1 MFEKEDNLPR
11 HWRRSIK
18 KIGILVVLAGLAPA
32 LSADSHSPAA
42 LPDNPAAVSTESAL
56 SALSDGFLYS
66 DYLQNL
72 PNLQTETTPV
82 VSGFHGSFAVE
93 NRPSLLESIADN
105 LPDRL
110 HQEAQSAPL
119 REWGLGWAIDSRRP
133 EVVPALAE
141 GGWRLADWLGDEV
154 LLAATDGGRRRGWI
168 RNLEFDL
175 QSKLGGRR
183 AAVGV
188 NALGAFRETDKDA
201 IAWQVRGFRGEDGIG
216 GNVGAIYRWSAL
228 GDKHLFGANVFFDYE
243 DHDAGA
249 FNRWSAGSEWR
260 SQWVD
265 AFLNV
270 YRGLTDSKRHKGDV
284 YYTADGHELEINVH
298 SPDFERLAGA
308 LTYYKWKGEKG
319 DSDDSGFRF
328 GLKFTPT
335 VAVVLELEYDNSDKD
350 NDWGGRVLYSGE
362 FGGLQSPSVRGQ
374 SGQFNP
380 SDFFFAAVNRENTQ
394 RIRKVEARDNTVQGR
409 YVSFLTAT
417 GEKRQNARI
426 EIKGADID
434 LTLTYAN
441 LNYIAT
447 GVTAGASLSE
457 PQTITASRL
466 LVPSS
471 AETVTIAS
479 ADDFVIEHAR
489 GAITNT
495 LFVGSTLALA
505 EDYAHLI
512 HGKMGILSGGGGYNI
527 GRNIIGTLGVMG
539 TYDRFVF
546 SRAAAITLISPVPV
560 TAAVTLADPEG
571 VRVQR
576 FSTNTLVAPS
586 TAQIVLA
593 DQLFNPQI
601 NGAPIAPTGG
611 DGNYTLGIFGA
622 PDQNVVI
629 TVSPA
634 VLEGFR
640 ITLVGDPAEFDSG
653 EDLTLTIT
661 IPSSGNAK
669 GESPH
674 ILRIER
680 DPEAGLPVPE
690 HVNTVRFAYQ
700 RIDNLE
706 INLHD
711 PESGTGAP
719 VRFVTLGAAAVASVS
734 VGGGDPTTRD
744 RRIVS
749 GGGVF
754 SLDADGI
761 LRINA
766 PAHGTYTVSVEVFDA
781 FPDSSLSP
789 PLTAGL
795 EVLFTTI
802 LAPVRGGWRFGGR
815 DLGTHATVTVQRTP
829 NPPALTVAAVV
840 PRGGNNTYKAH
851 VLQGA
856 DAGMMEFDG
865 NNLVVKDS
873 TNPAAAPGNEIDIE
887 VVIDDTSDP
896 NLPIARLAVPATL
909 TLKLFYVEV
918 GDLSHSFVESGGDLR
933 GTVLAA
939 AATPSGVS
947 PTVVSVAISGGDG
960 NAELRRTGGN
970 AAFAV
975 GADNHIVWTPRAFG
989 EESAMFEMRD
999 GLTGLPGGTTV
1010 KTFALTANLIRAASL
1025 AFDGGH
1031 LTPDNGI
1038 ASLTVTAFFG
1048 EEIPLAMRS
1057 FATLNFAAGY
1067 GEIGFTD
1074 IQGDRFFEPANSNG
1088 VFVINQTTR
1097 AEATPKTATMFIR
1110 YRRIDNSTQ
1119 VLEPIGHRY
1128 AVRLES
1134 AYRPLALSAVGA
1146 DGSGSALANVRT
1158 HNAAVA
1164 SLTASGGG
1172 EGRSIRL
1179 LANPRF
1185 AFADGILRLSVGA
1198 GDEGTHS
1205 ATLEA
1210 TDSRGTTPA
1219 RITLEVEYKAIVQVE
1234 LDLVGPGGTGSA
1246 STLVL
1251 ENNAVF
1257 ARVMATGGDSA
1268 HTFTRLPSASGS
1280 ITVAANGDLHFNV
1293 AANDFGAQTIT
1304 VRVTGGAGTEPAT
1317 LIVTAN
1323 YINFPYMA
1331 TDYRGN
1337 SITPNTSSDPHVI
1350 TVDVN
1355 GPDSAT
1361 WGSTAPVLNF
1371 LTLTLRTGATAQS
1384 GDFDFSGNTF
1394 KTNSNTA
1401 LSVAPGTEQTGRATI
1416 LVNGAAF
1423 ATVLIRARFIRT
1435 QSEALA
1441 LALEK
1446 PNPAASGPVRWF
1458 TALESDAGYTGIAS
1472 LKVSGGGMQ
1481 AKVEIEG
1488 APGVFQID
1496 ADNILGFRPLAKKIY
1511 TVTVAASD
1519 LIGSPA
1525 AKHTVTVAYGDPL
1538 AVQMNSGGHG
1548 DSVQNGTL
1556 SNGGTVN
1563 FHNFTA
1569 NDVRMPLNNED
1580 WPIATLA
1587 ASGGVGDHT
1596 FTEREEIDHILLSN
1610 EILYLRRY
1618 NGQNPALG
1626 NGQSFDHA
1634 QSHFAYTLTVD
1645 DGFDASPPM
1654 VISITGRAV
1663 NHGAPADNALTLQ
1676 LEDGGNVFARHTR
1689 TDATPELTLGLPSTL
1704 AIDTADGFAVATLR
1718 LGGGYASSRQ
1728 IARVAGSSSG
1738 DMVVS
1743 ETATDDGASK
1753 LRQVILQNSGSNL
1766 ADFPADAAGESNA
1779 RSIVIRVKTDGIG
1792 PDFFDGREPTAA
1804 TVSLMFKIKKMTATR
1819 ESKDL
1824 IAAANAAIPATL
1836 VSGSPIRET
1845 ADNSGDIDIART
1857 DNTLTY
1863 AGLTLAKIT
1872 FANLVRLGGKRVISD
1887 LIDVA
1892 GINGNATSI
1901 ITLKT
1906 GSAEGEIFVHTRV
1919 PETHVENNP
1928 FIPAYDFAAN
1938 KSDPVEGGGFTLN
1951 VQRVIPPAAPF
1962 RVETY
1967 RTGSDDNTR
1976 GAKIVGEPEFLIDSA
1991 ATQRTGIGWAVAAG
2005 GTGNDLKMTVAPHD
2019 DVDAA
2024 DRATPAASFLLK
2036 AQRTAANA
2044 SLTVSFHVN
2053 DAPDASWPSGVD
2065 FTPERVVQVA
2075 FTGQADNAAL
2085 ACGSGGQA
2093 GMTDLYTE
2101 ATGSVGGGGIPR
2113 TDLARGLTNQ
2123 NVGIS
2128 YTSAENLLISQ
2139 ALNGQRRYYRCA
2151 IADGTREN
2159 IACTVGGGSN
2169 PPKILLRGGDVVLAV
2184 PFSKEGFSAL
2194 NARGHFFF
2202 SATTKFS
2209 AAARAVAQRD
2219 QTAGDE
2225 QNSNILRVYHKLGV
2239 FKTRQDGVSSTQLEM
2254 FLAKGVNGGQAG
2266 DYQRGCHSQDLSE
2279 DGNQFYLTDQFV
2291 QTYKWREAAP
2301 VSAFKE
2307 SVTDVNRPVALDNS
2321 AISCLMGGDQGRT
2334 QRFFDPG
2341 DDESIGAPV
2350 LHPLPTSVRPSSFFK
2365 LTMGLVRAAWMAY
2378 TKAEN
2383 VYLSYAATEAHGSQR
2398 YGQCAR
2404 SANNLHCGDLHNR
2417 HAVPGLTYIS
2427 HLRGGDVVLVAAGY
2441 FPIPGNIANPHNLRV
2456 NGINSR
2462 SLPHAGGTG
2471 RQDSAVNFLR
2481 SARAAQ
2487 GSRFPQHYNM
2497 ERHSNIFRLYYRDGA
2512 ESNPYEPTESDVF
2525 LARGEESGGVTD
2537 DYDAGCFTEDLPEDG
2552 TKFYLDKNFYRTYKW
2567 REAVSQSILDDRRI
2581 IKSNSRPGPGP
2592 VARPDL

>member
-1 MFEKEDNLPR
+1 MPR

-18 KIGILVVLAGLAPA
+18 KIGILAVLAGLAPA

-42 LPDNPAAVSTESAL
+42 LPHNPA
-56 SALSDGFLYS
+56 ALSDGFLYS
-66 DYLQNL
+66 DYLQN
-72 PNLQTETTPV
+72 PPDLQTESAPV

-93 NRPSLLESIADN
+93 NRPPLLESIASQF
-105 LPDRL
+105 PARL
-110 HQEAQSAPL
+110 RNEAQSAPL

-175 QSKLGGRR
+175 QSQLGGRR

-308 LTYYKWKGEKG
+308 LTYYKWKGENG

-394 RIRKVEARDNTVQGR
+394 RIRKASVPPPPTRFIELSAGR
-409 YVSFLTAT
+409 T
-417 GEKRQNARI
+417 GGN
-426 EIKGADID
+426 ADI
-434 LTLTYAN
+434 
-441 LNYIAT
+441 YIVGPDINVRLVHVAA
-447 GVTAGASLSE
+447 AGGTPAHYLKSGME
-457 PQTITASRL
+457 NGAPVA
-466 LVPSS
+466 PS
-471 AETVTIAS
+471 AATVTIAAGYTVQS
-479 ADDFVIEHAR
+479 NAEVVTIRSINPF
-489 GAITNT
+489 AIRVGQTPAQSRT
-495 LFVGSTLALA
+495 LFVGSTVALA
-505 EDYAHLI
+505 ETYVHLI
-512 HGKMGILSGGGGYNI
+512 NGRVSLASGGASYEVRRNIQMTATLSIAATYDSFILPPDAVLSVNSPAPNNGRDPVAISSTLSG
-527 GRNIIGTLGVMG
+527 
-539 TYDRFVF
+539 
-546 SRAAAITLISPVPV
+546 
-560 TAAVTLADPEG
+560 
-571 VRVQR
+571 VRIQR
-576 FSTNTLVAPS
+576 FSDDPDIPTV
-586 TAQIVLA
+586 QINLS
-593 DQLFNPQI
+593 DRLFNPQI
-601 NGAPIAPTGG
+601 NGNAVAPTG
-611 DGNYTLGIFGA
+611 DKGNYTLGIFGA
-622 PDQNVVI
+622 PDQNAVL

-634 VLEGFR
+634 VMLGYR

-690 HVNTVRFAYQ
+690 HVNTVRFAYE
-700 RIDNLE
+700 RIDNLT
-706 INLHD
+706 ISLHD
-711 PESGTGAP
+711 PQSGTGDP

-734 VGGGDPTTRD
+734 VSGGHESTRD

-989 EESAMFEMRD
+989 EESAMFELRD

-1146 DGSGSALANVRT
+1146 DGSGNALANVRT

-1268 HTFTRLPSASGS
+1268 HTFTRLPSASGG

-1350 TVDVN
+1350 AVDVN

-1556 SNGGTVN
+1556 SNGGTVH

-1663 NHGAPADNALTLQ
+1663 NHNAPADNALTLQ

-1704 AIDTADGFAVATLR
+1704 AIDTADGFAVATVR

-1906 GSAEGEIFVHTRV
+1906 GSAEGEIFVHTRA
-1919 PETHVENNP
+1919 PAEHVENNP

-1951 VQRVIPPAAPF
+1951 VSRHDIPAPL
-1962 RVETY
+1962 RVEAY
-1967 RTGSDDNTR
+1967 RTGNNDNTR

-2101 ATGSVGGGGIPR
+2101 ATGNVGGGSLPR
-2113 TDLARGLTNQ
+2113 TDLGRGLTNQ

-2128 YTSAENLLISQ
+2128 YTSAENLFISQ
-2139 ALNGQRRYYRCA
+2139 ALNGHRRYYRCA

-2159 IACTVGGGSN
+2159 VACRVGSAQN
-2169 PPKILLRGGDVVLAV
+2169 SPRILLRGGDVVLAV
-2184 PFSKEGFSAL
+2184 PASKEGFSAL

-2219 QTAGDE
+2219 QTAADE

>member
-1 MFEKEDNLPR
+1 MFGKEDNLPR

-18 KIGILVVLAGLAPA
+18 KIGILAVLAGLAPA

-42 LPDNPAAVSTESAL
+42 LPHNPA
-56 SALSDGFLYS
+56 ALSDGFLYS
-66 DYLQNL
+66 DYLQN
-72 PNLQTETTPV
+72 PPDLQTESAPV

-93 NRPSLLESIADN
+93 NRPPLLESIASQF
-105 LPDRL
+105 PARL
-110 HQEAQSAPL
+110 RNEAQSAPL

-154 LLAATDGGRRRGWI
+154 LLAATEGGRRRGWI

-394 RIRKVEARDNTVQGR
+394 RIRKAAVAPPPTR
-409 YVSFLTAT
+409 F
-417 GEKRQNARI
+417 
-426 EIKGADID
+426 ID
-434 LTLTYAN
+434 LSTGRPAGQPKPIHIVGPDINVILTYFAAAGGN
-441 LNYIAT
+441 PAHYIKS
-447 GVTAGASLSE
+447 GMENGA
-457 PQTITASRL
+457 PIAAS
-466 LVPSS
+466 
-471 AETVTIAS
+471 ATVTIS
-479 ADDFVIEHAR
+479 AGYTVQSNATVVTIRSDDSF
-489 GAITNT
+489 AIRVGQAPAQSRT
-495 LFVGSTLALA
+495 LFVGSTVALA
-505 EDYAHLI
+505 ETYVHLI
-512 HGKMGILSGGGGYNI
+512 NGRVSLASGGASYEVRRNIQMTATLSIAATYDSFILPPDAVLSVNSPAPNNGRDPVAISSTLSG
-527 GRNIIGTLGVMG
+527 
-539 TYDRFVF
+539 
-546 SRAAAITLISPVPV
+546 
-560 TAAVTLADPEG
+560 
-571 VRVQR
+571 VRIQR
-576 FSTNTLVAPS
+576 FSDDPDIPTV
-586 TAQIVLA
+586 QINLS
-593 DQLFNPQI
+593 DRLFNPQI
-601 NGAPIAPTGG
+601 NGNAVAPTG
-611 DGNYTLGIFGA
+611 DKGNYTLGIFGA
-622 PDQNVVI
+622 PDQNAVL

-634 VLEGFR
+634 VMLGYR
-640 ITLVGDPAEFDSG
+640 ITLVGDPAEFDSD

-781 FPDSSLSP
+781 FPDASLSP

-989 EESAMFEMRD
+989 EESAMFEVRD

-1146 DGSGSALANVRT
+1146 DGSGNALANVRT

-1185 AFADGILRLSVGA
+1185 AFADGILRLNVGA

-1350 TVDVN
+1350 AVDVN

-1663 NHGAPADNALTLQ
+1663 NHNAPADNALTLQ

-1951 VQRVIPPAAPF
+1951 VSRHDIPAPL
-1962 RVETY
+1962 RVEAY
-1967 RTGSDDNTR
+1967 RTGNNDNTR

-2219 QTAGDE
+2219 QTAADE

>member
-18 KIGILVVLAGLAPA
+18 KIGILAVLAGLAPA

-42 LPDNPAAVSTESAL
+42 LPHNPA
-56 SALSDGFLYS
+56 ALSDGFLYS
-66 DYLQNL
+66 DYLQN
-72 PNLQTETTPV
+72 PPDLQTETAPV

-93 NRPSLLESIADN
+93 NRPPLLESIASQF
-105 LPDRL
+105 PDRL
-110 HQEAQSAPL
+110 RNEAQSAPL

-308 LTYYKWKGEKG
+308 LTYYKWKGENG

-394 RIRKVEARDNTVQGR
+394 RIRKASVPPPPTRFIELSAGR
-409 YVSFLTAT
+409 T
-417 GEKRQNARI
+417 GGN
-426 EIKGADID
+426 ADI
-434 LTLTYAN
+434 
-441 LNYIAT
+441 YIVGPDINVRLVHVAA
-447 GVTAGASLSE
+447 AGGTPAHYLKSGME
-457 PQTITASRL
+457 NGAPVA
-466 LVPSS
+466 PS
-471 AETVTIAS
+471 AATVTIAAGYTVQS
-479 ADDFVIEHAR
+479 NAEVVTIRSINPF
-489 GAITNT
+489 AIRVGQTPAQSRT
-495 LFVGSTLALA
+495 LFVGSTVALA
-505 EDYAHLI
+505 ETYVHLI
-512 HGKMGILSGGGGYNI
+512 NGRVSLASGGASYEVRRNIQMTATLSIAATYDSFILPPDAVLSVNSPAPNNGRDPVAISSTLSG
-527 GRNIIGTLGVMG
+527 
-539 TYDRFVF
+539 
-546 SRAAAITLISPVPV
+546 
-560 TAAVTLADPEG
+560 
-571 VRVQR
+571 VRIQR
-576 FSTNTLVAPS
+576 FSDDPDIPTV
-586 TAQIVLA
+586 QINLS
-593 DQLFNPQI
+593 DRLFNPQI
-601 NGAPIAPTGG
+601 NGNAIAPTG
-611 DGNYTLGIFGA
+611 DKGNYTLGIFGA
-622 PDQNVVI
+622 PDQNAVL

-634 VLEGFR
+634 VMLGYR

-690 HVNTVRFAYQ
+690 HVNTVRFAYE
-700 RIDNLE
+700 RIDNLT
-706 INLHD
+706 ISLHD
-711 PESGTGAP
+711 PQSGTGDP
-719 VRFVTLGAAAVASVS
+719 VRFVTLGVAAVASVS
-734 VGGGDPTTRD
+734 VGGGHESTRD

-975 GADNHIVWTPRAFG
+975 GADNNVVWTPRAFG
-989 EESAMFEMRD
+989 EESAMFEVRD

-1025 AFDGGH
+1025 SFDGGH

-1146 DGSGSALANVRT
+1146 DGSGNALANVRT

-1185 AFADGILRLSVGA
+1185 AFADGILRLNVGA

-1219 RITLEVEYKAIVQVE
+1219 RLTLEVEYKAIVQVE

-1350 TVDVN
+1350 AVDVN

-1618 NGQNPALG
+1618 NGTNPALG

-1906 GSAEGEIFVHTRV
+1906 GSAEGEIFVHTRA
-1919 PETHVENNP
+1919 PAEHVENNP

-1951 VQRVIPPAAPF
+1951 VSRHDIPAPL
-1962 RVETY
+1962 RVEAY
-1967 RTGSDDNTR
+1967 RTGNNDNTR

-2101 ATGSVGGGGIPR
+2101 ATGNVGGGTLPR

-2128 YTSAENLLISQ
+2128 YTSAENLFISQ

-2159 IACTVGGGSN
+2159 VACRVGSAQN
-2169 PPKILLRGGDVVLAV
+2169 SPRILLRGGDVVLAV
-2184 PFSKEGFSAL
+2184 PASKEGFSAL

-2219 QTAGDE
+2219 QTAADE

>member
-175 QSKLGGRR
+175 QSQLGGRR

-394 RIRKVEARDNTVQGR
+394 RIRKASVPPPPTRFIELSAGR
-409 YVSFLTAT
+409 T
-417 GEKRQNARI
+417 GGN
-426 EIKGADID
+426 ADI
-434 LTLTYAN
+434 
-441 LNYIAT
+441 YIVGPDINVRLVHVAA
-447 GVTAGASLSE
+447 AGGTPAHYLKSGME
-457 PQTITASRL
+457 NGAPVA
-466 LVPSS
+466 PS
-471 AETVTIAS
+471 AATVTIAAGYTVQS
-479 ADDFVIEHAR
+479 NAEVVTIRSINPF
-489 GAITNT
+489 AIRVGQTPAQSRT
-495 LFVGSTLALA
+495 LFVGSTVALA
-505 EDYAHLI
+505 ETYVHLI
-512 HGKMGILSGGGGYNI
+512 NGRVSLASGGASYEVRRNIQMTATLSIAATYDSFILPPDAVLSVNSPAPNNGRDPVAISSTLSG
-527 GRNIIGTLGVMG
+527 
-539 TYDRFVF
+539 
-546 SRAAAITLISPVPV
+546 
-560 TAAVTLADPEG
+560 
-571 VRVQR
+571 VRIQR
-576 FSTNTLVAPS
+576 FSDDPDIPTV
-586 TAQIVLA
+586 QINLS
-593 DQLFNPQI
+593 DRLFNPQI
-601 NGAPIAPTGG
+601 NGNAVAPTG
-611 DGNYTLGIFGA
+611 DKGNYTLGIFGA
-622 PDQNVVI
+622 PDQNAVL

-634 VLEGFR
+634 VMLGYR
-640 ITLVGDPAEFDSG
+640 ITLVGDPAEFDSD

-680 DPEAGLPVPE
+680 DPEVGLPVPE

-815 DLGTHATVTVQRTP
+815 DLGTHATITVQRTP

-960 NAELRRTGGN
+960 NAELRRTGGD
-970 AAFAV
+970 ASFAL
-975 GADNHIVWTPRAFG
+975 GADNNVVWTPRAFG
-989 EESAMFEMRD
+989 EASAMFELRD

-1025 AFDGGH
+1025 SFDGGH

-1038 ASLTVTAFFG
+1038 ASLTVTVFFDSLVPPA
-1048 EEIPLAMRS
+1048 EQP
-1057 FATLNFAAGY
+1057 FATVAFASGY
-1067 GEIGFTD
+1067 SDLGVSPIS
-1074 IQGDRFFEPANSNG
+1074 GDEFFEIRPNG
-1088 VFVINQTTR
+1088 VLAVRASTKATASPRTGTIFISYQQTGG
-1097 AEATPKTATMFIR
+1097 TPI
-1110 YRRIDNSTQ
+1110 
-1119 VLEPIGHRY
+1119 LEPIGHRY
-1128 AVRLES
+1128 EIRLE
-1134 AYRPLALSAVGA
+1134 AKYRPLALSAVGA
-1146 DGSGSALANVRT
+1146 DGSGNALANVRT

-1185 AFADGILRLSVGA
+1185 AFADGILRLNVGA

-1350 TVDVN
+1350 AVDVN

-1663 NHGAPADNALTLQ
+1663 NHGRARRQRPHPAIGGRRQCFRPPHPHRCNARTHSRPALHAGDRHRRRICRCHPAAGRRLCLQ
-1676 LEDGGNVFARHTR
+1676 QANRPCGGLVIGRYGRFRNCHRRRRFQTSSGYFAKQRQQFG
-1689 TDATPELTLGLPSTL
+1689 GLP
-1704 AIDTADGFAVATLR
+1704 R
-1718 LGGGYASSRQ
+1718 RCGGRIQ
-1728 IARVAGSSSG
+1728 RP
-1738 DMVVS
+1738 
-1743 ETATDDGASK
+1743 
-1753 LRQVILQNSGSNL
+1753 QHCH
-1766 ADFPADAAGESNA
+1766 PGEN
-1779 RSIVIRVKTDGIG
+1779 
-1792 PDFFDGREPTAA
+1792 
-1804 TVSLMFKIKKMTATR
+1804 
-1819 ESKDL
+1819 
-1824 IAAANAAIPATL
+1824 
-1836 VSGSPIRET
+1836 
-1845 ADNSGDIDIART
+1845 
-1857 DNTLTY
+1857 
-1863 AGLTLAKIT
+1863 
-1872 FANLVRLGGKRVISD
+1872 
-1887 LIDVA
+1887 
-1892 GINGNATSI
+1892 
-1901 ITLKT
+1901 
-1906 GSAEGEIFVHTRV
+1906 
-1919 PETHVENNP
+1919 
-1928 FIPAYDFAAN
+1928 
-1938 KSDPVEGGGFTLN
+1938 
-1951 VQRVIPPAAPF
+1951 
-1962 RVETY
+1962 
-1967 RTGSDDNTR
+1967 
-1976 GAKIVGEPEFLIDSA
+1976 
-1991 ATQRTGIGWAVAAG
+1991 
-2005 GTGNDLKMTVAPHD
+2005 
-2019 DVDAA
+2019 
-2024 DRATPAASFLLK
+2024 
-2036 AQRTAANA
+2036 
-2044 SLTVSFHVN
+2044 
-2053 DAPDASWPSGVD
+2053 
-2065 FTPERVVQVA
+2065 
-2075 FTGQADNAAL
+2075 
-2085 ACGSGGQA
+2085 
-2093 GMTDLYTE
+2093 
-2101 ATGSVGGGGIPR
+2101 
-2113 TDLARGLTNQ
+2113 
-2123 NVGIS
+2123 
-2128 YTSAENLLISQ
+2128 
-2139 ALNGQRRYYRCA
+2139 RR
-2151 IADGTREN
+2151 
-2159 IACTVGGGSN
+2159 
-2169 PPKILLRGGDVVLAV
+2169 
-2184 PFSKEGFSAL
+2184 
-2194 NARGHFFF
+2194 
-2202 SATTKFS
+2202 
-2209 AAARAVAQRD
+2209 
-2219 QTAGDE
+2219 
-2225 QNSNILRVYHKLGV
+2225 
-2239 FKTRQDGVSSTQLEM
+2239 
-2254 FLAKGVNGGQAG
+2254 
-2266 DYQRGCHSQDLSE
+2266 
-2279 DGNQFYLTDQFV
+2279 
-2291 QTYKWREAAP
+2291 
-2301 VSAFKE
+2301 
-2307 SVTDVNRPVALDNS
+2307 NRP
-2321 AISCLMGGDQGRT
+2321 
-2334 QRFFDPG
+2334 
-2341 DDESIGAPV
+2341 
-2350 LHPLPTSVRPSSFFK
+2350 
-2365 LTMGLVRAAWMAY
+2365 
-2378 TKAEN
+2378 
-2383 VYLSYAATEAHGSQR
+2383 
-2398 YGQCAR
+2398 
-2404 SANNLHCGDLHNR
+2404 
-2417 HAVPGLTYIS
+2417 
-2427 HLRGGDVVLVAAGY
+2427 
-2441 FPIPGNIANPHNLRV
+2441 
-2456 NGINSR
+2456 
-2462 SLPHAGGTG
+2462 
-2471 RQDSAVNFLR
+2471 
-2481 SARAAQ
+2481 
-2487 GSRFPQHYNM
+2487 
-2497 ERHSNIFRLYYRDGA
+2497 RL
-2512 ESNPYEPTESDVF
+2512 
-2525 LARGEESGGVTD
+2525 L
-2537 DYDAGCFTEDLPEDG
+2537 
-2552 TKFYLDKNFYRTYKW
+2552 
-2567 REAVSQSILDDRRI
+2567 
-2581 IKSNSRPGPGP
+2581 
-2592 VARPDL
+2592 

>member
-1 MFEKEDNLPR
+1 MPR

-18 KIGILVVLAGLAPA
+18 KIGILAVLAGLAPA

-42 LPDNPAAVSTESAL
+42 LPHNPA
-56 SALSDGFLYS
+56 ALSDGFLYS
-66 DYLQNL
+66 DYLQN
-72 PNLQTETTPV
+72 PPDLQTESAPV

-93 NRPSLLESIADN
+93 NRPPLLESIASQF
-105 LPDRL
+105 PDRL
-110 HQEAQSAPL
+110 KNEAQSAPL

-409 YVSFLTAT
+409 YVSF
-417 GEKRQNARI
+417 QNRPAPRAPI
-426 EIKGADID
+426 MIKGADID

-441 LNYIAT
+441 PNYIAT
-447 GVTAGASLSE
+447 GVTAGVSLSE
-457 PQTITASRL
+457 SQTITASRL

-471 AETVTIAS
+471 AATVTIESAS
-479 ADDFVIEHAR
+479 RFIIEHSTR

-495 LFVGSTLALA
+495 LFVGSTVAL
-505 EDYAHLI
+505 EREYAHLI
-512 HGKMGILSGGGGYNI
+512 HGEMAIFSGGGGYNI
-527 GRNIIGTLGVMG
+527 GRNITGTLGVMG
-539 TYDRFVF
+539 NYDRFVF
-546 SRAAAITLISPVPV
+546 SRAAAITLISPVPPK
-560 TAAVTLADPEG
+560 AAVTLADPEG
-571 VRVQR
+571 VQVQR
-576 FSTNTLVAPS
+576 FSDGSVPEIVASP
-586 TAQIVLA
+586 QINLS
-593 DQLFNPQI
+593 DRLFNPQI

-1146 DGSGSALANVRT
+1146 DGSGNALANVRT

-1185 AFADGILRLSVGA
+1185 AFADGILRLNVGA

-1350 TVDVN
+1350 AVDVN

-1618 NGQNPALG
+1618 NGQNLALG

-1919 PETHVENNP
+1919 PAEHVASNP
-1928 FIPAYDFAAN
+1928 FTPAYGFAAN

-1951 VQRVIPPAAPF
+1951 VSRHDIPAPL
-1962 RVETY
+1962 RVEAY
-1967 RTGSDDNTR
+1967 RTGNNDNTR

-2101 ATGSVGGGGIPR
+2101 ATGNVGGGSLPR
-2113 TDLARGLTNQ
+2113 TDLGRGLTNQ

-2225 QNSNILRVYHKLGV
+2225 QNSNILRVYHKPGV

-2307 SVTDVNRPVALDNS
+2307 SVTDVNRPVALENS
-2321 AISCLMGGDQGRT
+2321 ALSCGFGGEVGRT
-2334 QRFFDPG
+2334 QRFFDPA
-2341 DDESIGAPV
+2341 DDETVGGS
-2350 LHPLPTSVRPSSFFK
+2350 LRPFQDSDRPPS
-2365 LTMGLVRAAWMAY
+2365 LMRLNMGLIREQIRAY
-2378 TKAEN
+2378 TIPGN
-2383 VYLSYAATEAHGSQR
+2383 VYISYRASEANGGQR
-2398 YGQCAR
+2398 YAQCGRNRAR
-2404 SANNLHCGDLHNR
+2404 PGNQPNNLHCGTGGDR
-2417 HAVPGLTYIS
+2417 HGLGVDYIS
-2427 HLRGGDVVLVAAGY
+2427 HLRGGDVVLIAPGD
-2441 FPIPGNIANPHNLRV
+2441 FPTPANFGANNKV
-2456 NGINSR
+2456 NGLQQQ

-2471 RQDSAVNFLR
+2471 RLDSAVNFLR
-2481 SARAAQ
+2481 SARAPFANS
-2487 GSRFPQHYNM
+2487 GRSLDNYNM

-2512 ESNPYEPTESDVF
+2512 ESNFYEPTEADVF

>member
-11 HWRRSIK
+11 RWRRSIK
-18 KIGILVVLAGLAPA
+18 KIGILAVLAGLAPA

-42 LPDNPAAVSTESAL
+42 LPHNPA
-56 SALSDGFLYS
+56 ALSDGFLYS
-66 DYLQNL
+66 DYLQN
-72 PNLQTETTPV
+72 PPDLQTESAPV

-93 NRPSLLESIADN
+93 NRPPLLESIASQF
-105 LPDRL
+105 PARL
-110 HQEAQSAPL
+110 KNEAQSAPL

-394 RIRKVEARDNTVQGR
+394 RIRKASVPPPPTRFIELSAGR
-409 YVSFLTAT
+409 T
-417 GEKRQNARI
+417 GGN
-426 EIKGADID
+426 ADI
-434 LTLTYAN
+434 
-441 LNYIAT
+441 YIVGPDINVRLVHVAA
-447 GVTAGASLSE
+447 AGGTPAHYLKSGME
-457 PQTITASRL
+457 NGAPVA
-466 LVPSS
+466 PS
-471 AETVTIAS
+471 AATVTIAAGYTVQS
-479 ADDFVIEHAR
+479 NAEVVTIRSINPF
-489 GAITNT
+489 AIRVGQTPAQSRT
-495 LFVGSTLALA
+495 LFVGSTVALA
-505 EDYAHLI
+505 ETYVHLI
-512 HGKMGILSGGGGYNI
+512 NGRVSLASGGASYEVRRNIKTSTLVAATYDSFILPPDAVLSVNSPAPNNGRDPVAISSTLSG
-527 GRNIIGTLGVMG
+527 
-539 TYDRFVF
+539 
-546 SRAAAITLISPVPV
+546 
-560 TAAVTLADPEG
+560 
-571 VRVQR
+571 VRIQR
-576 FSTNTLVAPS
+576 FSDDPDIPTV
-586 TAQIVLA
+586 QINLS
-593 DQLFNPQI
+593 DRLFNPQI
-601 NGAPIAPTGG
+601 NGNAIAPTG
-611 DGNYTLGIFGA
+611 DKGNYTLGIFGA
-622 PDQNVVI
+622 PDQNAVL

-634 VLEGFR
+634 VMLGYR
-640 ITLVGDPAEFDSG
+640 ITLVGDPAEFDSD

-781 FPDSSLSP
+781 FPDASLSP

-989 EESAMFEMRD
+989 EESAMFEVRD

-1146 DGSGSALANVRT
+1146 DGSGNALANVRT

-1185 AFADGILRLSVGA
+1185 AFADGILRLNVGA

-1350 TVDVN
+1350 AVDVN

-1951 VQRVIPPAAPF
+1951 VQRVIPPAAPL
-1962 RVETY
+1962 RVEAY

-1976 GAKIVGEPEFLIDSA
+1976 GARIAIGSPEFLIDSA
-1991 ATQRTGIGWAVAAG
+1991 ATERTGIGWAVAAG
-2005 GTGNDLKMTVAPHD
+2005 GTGSGLVMTVAPHA

-2024 DRATPAASFLLK
+2024 NRDTPAASFLLK

-2113 TDLARGLTNQ
+2113 TDLGRGLTNQ

-2128 YTSAENLLISQ
+2128 YTSAENLFISQ

-2159 IACTVGGGSN
+2159 VACRVGSAQN
-2169 PPKILLRGGDVVLAV
+2169 SPRILLRGGDVVLAV
-2184 PFSKEGFSAL
+2184 PASKEGFSAL

-2219 QTAGDE
+2219 QTAADE

-2512 ESNPYEPTESDVF
+2512 ESNPYEPTEADVF

>member
-1 MFEKEDNLPR
+1 MFEKEDNPPR

-18 KIGILVVLAGLAPA
+18 KIGILAVLAGLAPA

-42 LPDNPAAVSTESAL
+42 LPHNPA
-56 SALSDGFLYS
+56 ALSDGFLYS
-66 DYLQNL
+66 DYLQN
-72 PNLQTETTPV
+72 PPDLQTESAPV

-93 NRPSLLESIADN
+93 NRPPLLESIASQF
-105 LPDRL
+105 PDRL
-110 HQEAQSAPL
+110 RNEAQSAPL

-394 RIRKVEARDNTVQGR
+394 RIRKAAVAPPPTR
-409 YVSFLTAT
+409 F
-417 GEKRQNARI
+417 
-426 EIKGADID
+426 ID
-434 LTLTYAN
+434 LSTGRPAGQPKPIHIVGPDINVILTYFAAAGGN
-441 LNYIAT
+441 PAHYIKS
-447 GVTAGASLSE
+447 GMENGA
-457 PQTITASRL
+457 PIAAS
-466 LVPSS
+466 
-471 AETVTIAS
+471 ATVTIS
-479 ADDFVIEHAR
+479 AGYTVQSNATVVTIRSDDSF
-489 GAITNT
+489 AIRVGQAPAQSRT
-495 LFVGSTLALA
+495 LFVGSTVALA
-505 EDYAHLI
+505 ETYVHLI
-512 HGKMGILSGGGGYNI
+512 NGRVSLASGGASYEVRRNIQMTATLSIAATYDSFILPPDAVLSVNSPAPNNGRDPVAISSTLSG
-527 GRNIIGTLGVMG
+527 
-539 TYDRFVF
+539 
-546 SRAAAITLISPVPV
+546 
-560 TAAVTLADPEG
+560 
-571 VRVQR
+571 VRIQR
-576 FSTNTLVAPS
+576 FSDDPDIPTV
-586 TAQIVLA
+586 QINLS
-593 DQLFNPQI
+593 DRLFNPQI
-601 NGAPIAPTGG
+601 NGNAVAPTG
-611 DGNYTLGIFGA
+611 DKGNYTLGIFGA
-622 PDQNVVI
+622 PDQNAVL

-634 VLEGFR
+634 VMLGYR

-989 EESAMFEMRD
+989 EESAMFEVRD

-1146 DGSGSALANVRT
+1146 DGSGNALANVRT

-1185 AFADGILRLSVGA
+1185 AFADGILRLNVGA

-1350 TVDVN
+1350 AVDVN

-1704 AIDTADGFAVATLR
+1704 AIDTASGFAVATVR

-1919 PETHVENNP
+1919 PAEHVENNP

-1951 VQRVIPPAAPF
+1951 VSRHDIPAPL
-1962 RVETY
+1962 RVEAY
-1967 RTGSDDNTR
+1967 RTGNNDNTR

-2024 DRATPAASFLLK
+2024 NRDTPAASFLLK

-2085 ACGSGGQA
+2085 ACGSGGAA

-2101 ATGSVGGGGIPR
+2101 PTGVVGGGIER
-2113 TDLARGLTNQ
+2113 TELAQGLTWQGTNIGYRTAQ
-2123 NVGIS
+2123 NLYLS
-2128 YTSAENLLISQ
+2128 NKSDR
-2139 ALNGQRRYYRCA
+2139 RRYHRCA
-2151 IADGTREN
+2151 VSSPSRED
-2159 IACTVGGGSN
+2159 IICTAGSN
-2169 PPKILLRGGDVVLAV
+2169 VIPIRGGDVVLVSPSFKSDFNQINGRA
-2184 PFSKEGFSAL
+2184 
-2194 NARGHFFF
+2194 HFFVT
-2202 SATTKFS
+2202 AQDKFS
-2209 AAARAVAQRD
+2209 SAGRLVEKRD
-2219 QTAGDE
+2219 QSAADE
-2225 QNSNILRVYHKLGV
+2225 RNINLFRVYHKPGV
-2239 FKTRQDGVSSTQLEM
+2239 FKTATGTATMPNALEL
-2254 FLAKGVNGGQAG
+2254 FLAKGVQTGQAG
-2266 DYQRGCHSQDLSE
+2266 DYNRGCHSQDLPE

-2291 QTYKWREAAP
+2291 RTYKWREAAP
-2301 VSAFKE
+2301 VSAFSDE
-2307 SVTDVNRPVALDNS
+2307 VISSSTRPPAFENS
-2321 AISCLMGGDQGRT
+2321 DLSCLMGGDQGRT

-2341 DDESIGAPV
+2341 DDESIGASV

>member
-11 HWRRSIK
+11 RWRRSIK
-18 KIGILVVLAGLAPA
+18 KIGILAVLAGLAPA

-42 LPDNPAAVSTESAL
+42 LPDNPAA
-56 SALSDGFLYS
+56 LSDGFLYS
-66 DYLQNL
+66 DYLQN
-72 PNLQTETTPV
+72 PPDLQTESAPV

-93 NRPSLLESIADN
+93 NRPPLLESIASQF
-105 LPDRL
+105 PARL
-110 HQEAQSAPL
+110 HQEAQSVPL

-308 LTYYKWKGEKG
+308 LTYYKWKGENG

-394 RIRKVEARDNTVQGR
+394 RIRKASVPPPPTRFIELSAGR
-409 YVSFLTAT
+409 T
-417 GEKRQNARI
+417 GGN
-426 EIKGADID
+426 ADI
-434 LTLTYAN
+434 
-441 LNYIAT
+441 YIVGPDINVRLVHVAA
-447 GVTAGASLSE
+447 AGGTPAHYLKSGME
-457 PQTITASRL
+457 NGAPVA
-466 LVPSS
+466 PS
-471 AETVTIAS
+471 AATVTIAAGYTVQS
-479 ADDFVIEHAR
+479 NAEVVTIRSINPF
-489 GAITNT
+489 AIRVGQTPAQSRT
-495 LFVGSTLALA
+495 LFVGSTVALA
-505 EDYAHLI
+505 ETYVHLI
-512 HGKMGILSGGGGYNI
+512 NGRVSLASGGASYEVRRNIQMTATLSIAATYDSFILPPDAVLSVNSPAPNNGRDPVAISSTLSG
-527 GRNIIGTLGVMG
+527 
-539 TYDRFVF
+539 
-546 SRAAAITLISPVPV
+546 
-560 TAAVTLADPEG
+560 
-571 VRVQR
+571 VRIQR
-576 FSTNTLVAPS
+576 FSDDPDIPTV
-586 TAQIVLA
+586 QINLS
-593 DQLFNPQI
+593 DRLFNPQI
-601 NGAPIAPTGG
+601 NGNAIAPTG
-611 DGNYTLGIFGA
+611 DKGNYTLGIFGA
-622 PDQNVVI
+622 PDQNAVL

-634 VLEGFR
+634 VMLGYR
-640 ITLVGDPAEFDSG
+640 ITLVGDPAEFDSD

-781 FPDSSLSP
+781 FPDASLSP

-947 PTVVSVAISGGDG
+947 PTVVSVAISGGD
-960 NAELRRTGGN
+960 NSAVLRRTGGD
-970 AAFAV
+970 ASFAL
-975 GADNHIVWTPRAFG
+975 GADNNVVWTPRAFG
-989 EESAMFEMRD
+989 EASAMFELRD

-1025 AFDGGH
+1025 SFDGGH

-1038 ASLTVTAFFG
+1038 ASLTVTVFFDSLVPPA
-1048 EEIPLAMRS
+1048 EQP
-1057 FATLNFAAGY
+1057 FATVAFASGY
-1067 GEIGFTD
+1067 SDLGVSPIS
-1074 IQGDRFFEPANSNG
+1074 GDEFFEIRPNG
-1088 VFVINQTTR
+1088 VLAVRASTKATASPRTGTIFISYQQTGG
-1097 AEATPKTATMFIR
+1097 TPI
-1110 YRRIDNSTQ
+1110 
-1119 VLEPIGHRY
+1119 LEPIGHRY
-1128 AVRLES
+1128 EIRLE
-1134 AYRPLALSAVGA
+1134 AEYRPLALSAVGA
-1146 DGSGSALANVRT
+1146 DGSGNALANVRT

-1185 AFADGILRLSVGA
+1185 AFADGILRLNVGA

-1350 TVDVN
+1350 AVDVN

-1863 AGLTLAKIT
+1863 AGLTIAKIT

-1951 VQRVIPPAAPF
+1951 VQRVIPPAAPL
-1962 RVETY
+1962 RVEAY

-1976 GAKIVGEPEFLIDSA
+1976 GARIAIGSPEFLIDSA
-1991 ATQRTGIGWAVAAG
+1991 ATERTGIGWAVAAG

-2024 DRATPAASFLLK
+2024 DRDTPAASFLLK

-2101 ATGSVGGGGIPR
+2101 ATGSVGGGSLPR
-2113 TDLARGLTNQ
+2113 TDLGRGLTNQ

-2128 YTSAENLLISQ
+2128 YTSAENLFISQ

-2159 IACTVGGGSN
+2159 VACRVGSAQN
-2169 PPKILLRGGDVVLAV
+2169 SPRILLRGGDVVLAV
-2184 PFSKEGFSAL
+2184 PASKEGFSAL

-2219 QTAGDE
+2219 QTAADE

>member
-11 HWRRSIK
+11 RWRRSIK
-18 KIGILVVLAGLAPA
+18 KIGILAVLAGLAPA

-42 LPDNPAAVSTESAL
+42 LPHNPA
-56 SALSDGFLYS
+56 ALSDGFLYS
-66 DYLQNL
+66 DYLQN
-72 PNLQTETTPV
+72 PPDLQTESAPV

-93 NRPSLLESIADN
+93 NRPPLLESIASQF
-105 LPDRL
+105 PDRL
-110 HQEAQSAPL
+110 RNEAQSAPL

-394 RIRKVEARDNTVQGR
+394 RIRKASVPPPPTRFIELSAGR
-409 YVSFLTAT
+409 T
-417 GEKRQNARI
+417 GGN
-426 EIKGADID
+426 ADI
-434 LTLTYAN
+434 
-441 LNYIAT
+441 YIVGPDINVRLVHVAA
-447 GVTAGASLSE
+447 AGGTPAHYLKSGME
-457 PQTITASRL
+457 NGAPVA
-466 LVPSS
+466 PS
-471 AETVTIAS
+471 AATVTIAAGYTVQS
-479 ADDFVIEHAR
+479 NAEVVTIRSINPF
-489 GAITNT
+489 AIRVGQTPAQSRT
-495 LFVGSTLALA
+495 LFVGSTVALA
-505 EDYAHLI
+505 ETYVHLI
-512 HGKMGILSGGGGYNI
+512 NGRVSLASGGASYEVRRNIQMTATLSIAATYDSFILPPDAVLSVNSPAPNNGRDPVAISSTLSG
-527 GRNIIGTLGVMG
+527 
-539 TYDRFVF
+539 
-546 SRAAAITLISPVPV
+546 
-560 TAAVTLADPEG
+560 
-571 VRVQR
+571 VRIQR
-576 FSTNTLVAPS
+576 FSDDPDIPTV
-586 TAQIVLA
+586 QINLS
-593 DQLFNPQI
+593 DRLFNPQI
-601 NGAPIAPTGG
+601 NGNAIAPTG
-611 DGNYTLGIFGA
+611 DKGNYTLGIFGA
-622 PDQNVVI
+622 PDQNAVL

-634 VLEGFR
+634 VMLGYR
-640 ITLVGDPAEFDSG
+640 ITLVGDPAEFDSD

-680 DPEAGLPVPE
+680 DPEVGLPVPE

-989 EESAMFEMRD
+989 EESAMFEVRD

-1025 AFDGGH
+1025 SFDGGH

-1146 DGSGSALANVRT
+1146 DGSGNALANVRT

-1185 AFADGILRLSVGA
+1185 AFADGILRLNVGA

-1350 TVDVN
+1350 AVDVN

-1626 NGQSFDHA
+1626 NGQAFDHA

-1704 AIDTADGFAVATLR
+1704 AIDTADGFAVATVR
-1718 LGGGYASSRQ
+1718 LGGGYASGRQ

-1872 FANLVRLGGKRVISD
+1872 FANLVRLGGKRVLSD

-1951 VQRVIPPAAPF
+1951 VSRHDIPAPL
-1962 RVETY
+1962 RVEAY
-1967 RTGSDDNTR
+1967 RTGNNDNTR

-2024 DRATPAASFLLK
+2024 DRDTPAASFLLK

-2053 DAPDASWPSGVD
+2053 DAPDASWPAGVD

-2101 ATGSVGGGGIPR
+2101 ATGVVGGGIER
-2113 TDLARGLTNQ
+2113 TELAQGLTWQGTNIGYRTAQ
-2123 NVGIS
+2123 NLYLS
-2128 YTSAENLLISQ
+2128 NKSDR
-2139 ALNGQRRYYRCA
+2139 RRYHRCA
-2151 IADGTREN
+2151 VSSPSRED
-2159 IACTVGGGSN
+2159 IICTAGSN
-2169 PPKILLRGGDVVLAV
+2169 VIPIRGGDVVLVSPSFKAD
-2184 PFSKEGFSAL
+2184 FNQINGRA
-2194 NARGHFFF
+2194 HFFF
-2202 SATTKFS
+2202 SATSKFS
-2209 AAARAVAQRD
+2209 SASRLVEHRD
-2219 QTAGDE
+2219 QSAADE
-2225 QNSNILRVYHKLGV
+2225 RNINLFRVYHKPGV
-2239 FKTRQDGVSSTQLEM
+2239 FKTATGAATMPNALEL
-2254 FLAKGVNGGQAG
+2254 FLAKGVEKGQAG
-2266 DYQRGCHSQDLSE
+2266 DYNRGCHSQDLPE

-2301 VSAFKE
+2301 VSAFSDE
-2307 SVTDVNRPVALDNS
+2307 VISSSTRPPAFENS
-2321 AISCLMGGDQGRT
+2321 DLSCLMGGDQGRT

-2341 DDESIGAPV
+2341 DDESIGASV

>member
-409 YVSFLTAT
+409 YISF
-417 GEKRQNARI
+417 QNRSTNPDPI
-426 EIKGADID
+426 TVRGADIT
-434 LTLTYAN
+434 LILTYAAP
-441 LNYIAT
+441 NYIAT

-989 EESAMFEMRD
+989 EESAMFELRD

-1146 DGSGSALANVRT
+1146 DGSGNALANVRT

-1185 AFADGILRLSVGA
+1185 AFADGILRLNVGA

-1350 TVDVN
+1350 AVDVN

-1663 NHGAPADNALTLQ
+1663 NHNAPADNALTLQ

-1863 AGLTLAKIT
+1863 AGLTIAKIT

-1906 GSAEGEIFVHTRV
+1906 GSAEGEIFVHTRA
-1919 PETHVENNP
+1919 PAEHVENNP

-1951 VQRVIPPAAPF
+1951 VSRHDIPAPL
-1962 RVETY
+1962 RVEAY
-1967 RTGSDDNTR
+1967 RTGNNDNTR

-2101 ATGSVGGGGIPR
+2101 PTGVVGGGIER
-2113 TDLARGLTNQ
+2113 TELAQGLTWQGTNIGYRTAQ
-2123 NVGIS
+2123 NLYLS
-2128 YTSAENLLISQ
+2128 NKSDR
-2139 ALNGQRRYYRCA
+2139 RRYHRCA
-2151 IADGTREN
+2151 VSSPSRED
-2159 IACTVGGGSN
+2159 IICTAGSN
-2169 PPKILLRGGDVVLAV
+2169 VIPIRGGDVVLVSPSFKSDFNQINGRA
-2184 PFSKEGFSAL
+2184 
-2194 NARGHFFF
+2194 HFFVT
-2202 SATTKFS
+2202 AQDKFS
-2209 AAARAVAQRD
+2209 SAGRLVEKRD
-2219 QTAGDE
+2219 QSAADE
-2225 QNSNILRVYHKLGV
+2225 QNINLFRVYHKPGV
-2239 FKTRQDGVSSTQLEM
+2239 FKTATGTATMPNALEL
-2254 FLAKGVNGGQAG
+2254 FLAKGVQTGQAG
-2266 DYQRGCHSQDLSE
+2266 DYNRGCHSQDLPE

-2291 QTYKWREAAP
+2291 RTYKWREAAP
-2301 VSAFKE
+2301 VSAFSDE
-2307 SVTDVNRPVALDNS
+2307 VISSSTRPPAFENS
-2321 AISCLMGGDQGRT
+2321 DLSCLMGGDQGRT